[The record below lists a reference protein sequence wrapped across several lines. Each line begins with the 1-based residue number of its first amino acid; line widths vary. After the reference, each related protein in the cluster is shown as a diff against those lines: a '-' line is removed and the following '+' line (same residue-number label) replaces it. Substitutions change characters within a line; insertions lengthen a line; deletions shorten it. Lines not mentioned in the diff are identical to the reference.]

1 MFMCSMCLWPM
12 MLYFFLLSLQSITAA
27 VAFFY
32 SNYLLLHWQLLI
44 MVLTGFLGTITFFV
58 VEWGVISSRRDSDY
72 DSI

>member
-1 MFMCSMCLWPM
+1 MYVFMPHDVL
-12 MLYFFLLSLQSITAA
+12 FLQSITAA

-58 VEWGVISSRRDSDY
+58 VEWAVISRRQDSDY
-72 DSI
+72 DRIR